1 MNEDKNAK
9 QAFEGLA
16 MLMRGITGNQSLTVP
31 DEVMQKYTE
40 SQCCETKS
48 TNNINLFNTWAFNTW
63 AHRLMS
69 YVPVGLNN
77 AERIGEYNIIYHG
90 DRLYSIRRVDK
101 DAVVLLHADSPHDAW
116 RKAVD
121 MYE

>member
-1 MNEDKNAK
+1 MNEYENAK

-31 DEVMQKYTE
+31 DEVMQNYTE

-48 TNNINLFNTWAFNTW
+48 TNNINLFNTWA
-63 AHRLMS
+63 HKLMA
-69 YVPVGLNN
+69 YIPVGLNN

-90 DRLYSIRRVDK
+90 DRLYSVRRVDR
-101 DAVVLLHADSPHDAW
+101 DAVVLIHAGSPHDAW
-116 RKAVD
+116 RKAVE
-121 MYE
+121 MYERVD